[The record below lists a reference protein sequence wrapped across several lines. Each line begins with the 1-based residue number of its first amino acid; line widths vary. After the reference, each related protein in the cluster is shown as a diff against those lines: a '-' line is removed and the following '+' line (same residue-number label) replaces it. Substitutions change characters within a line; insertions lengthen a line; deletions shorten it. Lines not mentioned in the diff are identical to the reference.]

1 MLENLF
7 VLVSF
12 HRIADSQTK
21 TKMKELALA
30 IYQCSGIFKTTIKL
44 RESLKALSTRPKILN

>member
-21 TKMKELALA
+21 TKMKTLAALALFLLA
-30 IYQCSGIFKTTIKL
+30 LSEMECTSGINNFF
-44 RESLKALSTRPKILN
+44 E